1 LHYKSNIMKKILIRY
16 GSISSLLIVILM
28 TLSLTFDSQIG
39 YDFSYIVG
47 YASMVIAFSVIYF
60 ALLSYYKTNS
70 DAKISF
76 GRSISIGLLIT
87 LIASVVY
94 VIVWLIMYY
103 TVFPDF
109 WDKYG
114 VHMVEKLR
122 KTGASQDAINKQIL
136 MIKEYKEMYKNPL
149 INGAFTFIEPL
160 PVGILISLISAGII
174 QTRKKKLR
182 ASQS

>member
-1 LHYKSNIMKKILIRY
+1 MKKILIKY
-16 GSISSLLIVILM
+16 GSISSAFIVVLM

-39 YDFSYIVG
+39 YDNSYIVG
-47 YASMVIAFSVIYF
+47 YASMIIAFSVIYF
-60 ALLSYYKTNS
+60 AILSYYKANPE
-70 DAKISF
+70 AKISF

-122 KTGASQDAINKQIL
+122 KSGAAEDAINKQIA

-149 INGAFTFIEPL
+149 INGAFTFMEPL
-160 PVGILISLISAGII
+160 PVGILISLISAGITQI
-174 QTRKKKLR
+174 RKKQLR
-182 ASQS
+182 AS

>member
-1 LHYKSNIMKKILIRY
+1 MKKILIKY
-16 GSISSLLIVILM
+16 GTISSALIVILM
-28 TLSLTFDSQIG
+28 TLSLILDTKFG
-39 YDFSYIVG
+39 YDASYIVG
-47 YASMVIAFSVIYF
+47 YTSMIIAFSVIYF

-70 DAKISF
+70 ESKVSF
-76 GRSISIGLLIT
+76 WRSISIGLLIT

-122 KTGASQDAINKQIL
+122 KSGATEDAINKQIA

-149 INGAFTFIEPL
+149 ISRIHFY
-160 PVGILISLISAGII
+160 
-174 QTRKKKLR
+174 
-182 ASQS
+182 